1 MTLLAAIML
10 MIATPGSLADKQL
23 PDPAREQ
30 AAVELMHSLR
40 CVQCQGQSI
49 ADSDAPIAAAMRSE
63 VRRRMAA
70 GESADSVRQW
80 MIGRYGEWVSFEP
93 PASGS
98 GLLLWI
104 LPLIVLGGAV
114 FVASRMFMRRRA

>member
-1 MTLLAAIML
+1 MSFVVALLLMTT
-10 MIATPGSLADKQL
+10 TPVSLADKQL
-23 PDPAREQ
+23 PDPVREA

-63 VRRRMAA
+63 VRRRMAG

-80 MIGRYGEWVSFEP
+80 MIGRYGDWVSFEP
-93 PASGS
+93 QARGA

-104 LPLIVLGGAV
+104 LPLLVLAV
-114 FVASRMFMRRRA
+114 ACFAASRLFLGRRG